1 MAKRKKEKFLI
12 SEFYCTYCGKKGLP
26 VIRKEGRKREGGH
39 LKKLYC
45 LNCQKETNH
54 VEICPN
60 SDYTYENFLQEYS
73 NGNFINGL
81 RKESGD

>member
-1 MAKRKKEKFLI
+1 MAKGCNLVLDN
-12 SEFYCTYCGKKGLP
+12 EFYCVKCGSRGFTIP
-26 VIRKEGRKREGGH
+26 RKRGAERESGH
-39 LKKLYC
+39 LKKLFC
-45 LNCQKETNH
+45 LHCQKETNH